1 MDLQW
6 CVQDFSSCGKLGLLL
21 LSVPGFSLCWL
32 LFSLFLIIS
41 WSLLKFIYIALV
53 MQSSI
58 SSSDTLFILLPSIF
72 PRDFSSQSAVHI
84 RWLKYWSFSF
94 SISPSNEYSWLISL
108 QINWFNLLASKW
120 LSGVFSSTTVQRHQ
134 FFAALPSFPFLVM
147 NQSAVPYRVL
157 TVVWG
162 SRSLMGTRAPSWELM
177 L

>member
-1 MDLQW
+1 MRVVHQYKISVQIVFEVWSNQLDRILKFYLFLVAMDLQW

-108 QINWFNLLASKW
+108 KINWFDLLA
-120 LSGVFSSTTVQRHQ
+120 VQGT
-134 FFAALPSFPFLVM
+134 FK
-147 NQSAVPYRVL
+147 
-157 TVVWG
+157 
-162 SRSLMGTRAPSWELM
+162 SLL
-177 L
+177 